1 MLEVKYST
9 RFKKDLKVCQK
20 RHYNMALLQQVVN
33 VLAVPE
39 QLPPQNRDHSLTGSY
54 IPHRCESIVEIFI
67 RNNQTSKGKSGK
79 DMKKQPLQRT
89 NM

>member
-1 MLEVKYST
+1 MAM
-9 RFKKDLKVCQK
+9 RQHDAIRPKDRVDGRCSGKIITP
-20 RHYNMALLQQVVN
+20 RENAGF
-33 VLAVPE
+33 AE
-39 QLPPQNRDHSLTGSY
+39 R
-54 IPHRCESIVEIFI
+54 PHRCESIVEIFI